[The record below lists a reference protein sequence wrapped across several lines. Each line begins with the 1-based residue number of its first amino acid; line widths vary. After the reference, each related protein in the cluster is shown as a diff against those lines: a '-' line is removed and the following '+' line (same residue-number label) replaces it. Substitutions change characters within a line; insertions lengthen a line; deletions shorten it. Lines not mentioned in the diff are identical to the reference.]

1 MKRGLER
8 ELLAYFL
15 LIVVAALMIGV
26 EFTFEM
32 SRSDLK
38 EEIWREVSLSNGAL
52 PLENQ
57 DANSFAPLLKLR
69 TKVVVM
75 FGVLTLVVAIVLL
88 MFVRNITMPLQKMVD
103 AAKHINDGDLSQVIE
118 IETDNEIGQLG
129 MAINELTSNL
139 QEVSAFTHSSCKHM
153 LEALDL
159 IKISKPGQ
167 KETAAAH
174 TGAFDVL
181 EKEISSL
188 RSFIEEFKLLKTDI
202 INVDTT
208 PGMSS

>member
-8 ELLAYFL
+8 KLLAYFL
-15 LIVVAALMIGV
+15 LIVLAALMIGI

-32 SRSDLK
+32 SSNKLT
-38 EEIWREVSLSNGAL
+38 EEIWRETALSNAEL
-52 PLENQ
+52 PYENEG
-57 DANSFAPLLKLR
+57 ANSFTPLSKLR

-139 QEVSAFTHSSCKHM
+139 QEVSAFTHSSCEHM

-159 IKISKPGQ
+159 IKASKVNP
-167 KETAAAH
+167 KET
-174 TGAFDVL
+174 GATQIGAIDML

-188 RSFIEEFKLLKTDI
+188 SSFIEEFELLKTDL
-202 INVDTT
+202 INVDATA
-208 PGMSS
+208 GINS

>member
-8 ELLAYFL
+8 KLLAYFL
-15 LIVVAALMIGV
+15 LIVMAALMIGV

-32 SRSDLK
+32 SSSDLK
-38 EEIWREVSLSNGAL
+38 EEIWREFSLSSKTIAYDNL
-52 PLENQ
+52 
-57 DANSFAPLLKLR
+57 DKNSFAPLLKLR

-139 QEVSAFTHSSCKHM
+139 QEVSAFTHSSCEHM

-159 IKISKPGQ
+159 IRASKPGQ

-174 TGAFDVL
+174 VEAFDVL

-188 RSFIEEFKLLKTDI
+188 SSFIEEFKLLKTDI
-202 INVDTT
+202 IDIDTA
-208 PGMSS
+208 PGMNS